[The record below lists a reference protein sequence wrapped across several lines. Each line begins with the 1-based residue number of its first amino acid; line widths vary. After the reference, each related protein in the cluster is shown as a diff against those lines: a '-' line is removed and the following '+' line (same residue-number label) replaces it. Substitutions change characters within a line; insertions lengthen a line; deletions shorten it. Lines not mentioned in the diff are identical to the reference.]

1 MTNMI
6 YKEGDLV
13 FAFKK
18 YNYDSPQYE
27 WCTEFDYPSEYAI
40 IVKVDIITSA
50 YSKYYVKFVDGADD
64 CLDVEEMKFVSSSE
78 KIPREQAASPQ

>member
-1 MTNMI
+1 MI
-6 YKEGDLV
+6 YKEGDLI
-13 FAFKK
+13 FGFKK

-40 IVKVDIITSA
+40 IMKVDIITSA
-50 YSKYYVKFVDGADD
+50 YSKYYVKFVDGTED

-78 KIPREQAASPQ
+78 KISREQAASPQ

>member
-1 MTNMI
+1 MTRVI
-6 YKEGDLV
+6 YNEGDLV

-40 IVKVDIITSA
+40 IMKVDIITSA
-50 YSKYYVKFVDGADD
+50 YSKYYVKFVDGTED

-78 KIPREQAASPQ
+78 KISREQAASPQ

>member
-1 MTNMI
+1 MI
-6 YKEGDLV
+6 YNEGDLV

-18 YNYDSPQYE
+18 HGYDSPHYE
-27 WCTEFDYPSEYAI
+27 WMTGLNHPLEYALI
-40 IVKVDIITSA
+40 MKIDPVTSA